1 MKGKEDAH
9 ATNVN
14 TPSNTVLEA
23 QQHKTVE
30 NLTEKTFPLPE
41 SQAELIEETASEED
55 ITETQALN
63 YILSKFGENKRLLK
77 QVANHREQLEELKE
91 FQDWDATTEDM
102 AAGLM
107 ELGVIAVEATQQDVM
122 DSKIK
127 VAKQLGLEEKEREI
141 LVEQVNYSVSTD
153 QEEIQEKSL
162 EKLRAAY
169 EVIYGVEI

>member
-1 MKGKEDAH
+1 MKGKEDDHPAKSK
-9 ATNVN
+9 
-14 TPSNTVLEA
+14 PSSNQVLEA
-23 QQHKTVE
+23 QQHKTDA
-30 NLTEKTFPLPE
+30 NLTEKTFTLTE
-41 SQAELIEETASEED
+41 SQAELVEETASEEE
-55 ITETQALN
+55 ITETQAVN
-63 YILSKFGENKRLLK
+63 YILSKFGENKRLLRE
-77 QVANHREQLEELKE
+77 VANHREQLEELKE

-102 AAGLM
+102 AVGLM
-107 ELGVIAVEATQQDVM
+107 ELGIIAVEATQQDVM

-153 QEEIQEKSL
+153 QEEIEGKSL